1 MKKLISITLAVGILL
16 SVALTFGGCGD
27 KDYPVEVANFV
38 IDKEPESIVI
48 LDPST
53 ADIVSFSKNDVKM
66 VGRSDEVNQEWL
78 SIVPSVGSATNP
90 DIDAIKESGA
100 TIVFANSSLSENASE
115 SLKNNNIDVITMTQ
129 ATSPKQLE
137 TNYVTLGKILGG
149 EVTGSNEGA
158 EAYNKLIDDMD
169 TVKSTVTSTKKTD
182 VLYTVCYL
190 YLENNELKMM
200 TSGTYGDMLLGYTG
214 AVNAAVNIDD
224 NSVDVRTLKIANPNF
239 VFYADDA
246 TLQNVQGNPTLAQ
259 LSAVKNK
266 KTLMVTNDEMSRQ
279 GQSALNTLQK
289 MVEFMYPELAKANA
303 TTVAAANATTATT
316 VAGATA
322 NTATTTATT
331 PSGAAQ
337 PTTVAA
343 NTSVAADYEI
353 NLEKL
358 SLKAEDDNNNVKA
371 MQQRLFDLGYISDKE
386 NITGY
391 YGEIS
396 AEAVSS
402 FQKNNGIKETG
413 TADNKTLVALF
424 DSNAVKAQ

>member
-1 MKKLISITLAVGILL
+1 MKKLISITLAVCVLL
-16 SVALTFGGCGD
+16 SVAVTFGGCGD

-38 IDKEPESIVI
+38 IDKEPEKIVI

-53 ADIVSFSKNDVKM
+53 ADIVSYTKNDVKM

-78 SIVPSVGSATNP
+78 SIVPSVGSAENP

-100 TIVFANSSLSENASE
+100 TIVLAGSTLSEDASE
-115 SLKNNNIDVITMTQ
+115 SLKNNDIDVITMTQ

-158 EAYNKLIDDMD
+158 DAYNKLLDEMD
-169 TVKSTVTSTKKTD
+169 TVKTTVTSSKQTD

-190 YLENNELKMM
+190 YSENNELKMM

-214 AVNAAVNIDD
+214 AVNAAVNIED

-246 TLQNVQGNPTLAQ
+246 TLQSIQSDPTLAQ
-259 LSAVKNK
+259 LTAVKNK
-266 KTLMVTNDEMSRQ
+266 KVLMVTSDEMNRQ

-289 MVEFMYPELAKANA
+289 MVEFMYPELVKADA
-303 TTVAAANATTATT
+303 TTAATTASGATAAPAATTATT
-316 VAGATA
+316 AL
-322 NTATTTATT
+322 
-331 PSGAAQ
+331 GAAQ
-337 PTTVAA
+337 PTTVA
-343 NTSVAADYEI
+343 NTSVAGDYKI
-353 NLEKL
+353 NLDKL
-358 SLKAEDDNNNVKA
+358 SLKAEDDNDNVKA
-371 MQQRLFDLGYISDKE
+371 MQQRLFDLGYVTDNE

-391 YGEIS
+391 YGEVS
-396 AEAVSS
+396 AEAVSN
-402 FQKNNGIKETG
+402 FQKNSGIEETG